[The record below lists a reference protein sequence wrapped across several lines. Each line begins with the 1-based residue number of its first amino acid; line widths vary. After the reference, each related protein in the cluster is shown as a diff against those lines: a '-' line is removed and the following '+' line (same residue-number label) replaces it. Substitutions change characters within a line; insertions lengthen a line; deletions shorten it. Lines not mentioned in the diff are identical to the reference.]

1 MLMFR
6 NKKRFMTQSIS
17 EHLHEETQVV
27 LWQLIGDQVKEELE
41 LDYLQVF
48 DLEIAGQVQQIN
60 HRQEVPERERIKV
73 MSLHHAEPIKTTIWC
88 IDDGE
93 NQLMLYRSEEHTSEL
108 QSRGHLVCR

>member
-6 NKKRFMTQSIS
+6 NKKRYITQSIS

-27 LWQLIGDQVKEELE
+27 VWQLIGDPVKVDLE
-41 LDYLQVF
+41 IDYIHIC

-60 HRQEVPERERIKV
+60 HQQEVQERERIKV

-93 NQLMLYRSEEHTSEL
+93 NQLMLYPEDY
-108 QSRGHLVCR
+108 